1 MSAKITELES
11 RTIVQSTD
19 LFVLADADEGK
30 NYNVTLDNLASAI
43 GSSGSPTQH
52 NALLGLQ
59 GGTTDEYYHLTAA
72 EKANLGNSV
81 SGSIPF
87 YLSSGIKDNLPL
99 LNGTALPFFLTN
111 GVQDNIEIEV

>member
-1 MSAKITELES
+1 MSAKITELKS

-30 NYNVTLDNLASAI
+30 NYKVTLENLAAAV

-59 GGTTDEYYHLTAA
+59 GGATDEYYHLTAE
-72 EKANLGNSV
+72 EKANLGNTV

-111 GVQDNIEIEV
+111 GTQDNIEIEV